1 MKLIDKDALVAEIER
16 RVEAIR
22 KAFNEPG
29 ILSGVDRT
37 YANAQYDA
45 FKSLFPFLDTLEV
58 KEEILDKEGK
68 TELMKKCVHK
78 AYQRGYDMGV
88 LQTTNKIKHNTK
100 KVDLEKEFDN
110 YAKDILACDVQ
121 FQPFTHLYNCAKY
134 FYELGIMA
142 SNKSQKRE

>member
-1 MKLIDKDALVAEIER
+1 MEQYISKSAIVAEIER

-58 KEEILDKEGK
+58 KE
-68 TELMKKCVHK
+68 V
-78 AYQRGYDMGV
+78 
-88 LQTTNKIKHNTK
+88 NF
-100 KVDLEKEFDN
+100 EKEFDN
-110 YAKDILACDVQ
+110 YANGIMACDVQ
-121 FQPFTHLYNCAKY
+121 FEPFTHLYKCAKH
-134 FYELGIMA
+134 FYELGMA
-142 SNKSQKRE
+142 ARNKAQKGK